1 MEEKNLIKRIF
12 HSNSDLQL
20 RSLFKD
26 SEKRVFN
33 KQSILVIDEDY
44 LAETLKS
51 ILLASNYLV
60 VIASSG
66 VQAIRNVSQNTY
78 SLVLIEEKLPD
89 STGIKI
95 AHLIKSLSHETK
107 IILMTRNDDWR
118 ETLLIVPEEI
128 DFILLK
134 PFPPEILIAAV
145 ESVLKK
151 DLESIPPI
159 RLPLA

>member
-12 HSNSDLQL
+12 NSNSDLQL